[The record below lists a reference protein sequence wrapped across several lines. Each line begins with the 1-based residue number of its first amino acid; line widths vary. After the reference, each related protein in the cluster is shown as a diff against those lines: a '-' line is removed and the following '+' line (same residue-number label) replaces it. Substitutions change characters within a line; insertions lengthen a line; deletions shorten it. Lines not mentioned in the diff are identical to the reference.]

1 MKKFVFEYYNEA
13 DPSERTE
20 VRDDRMKKWND
31 WFGDMGAKL
40 VDGGNPFGPGGMAVE
55 ASGVS
60 KIENHPATGYSI
72 VNASDIEEAA
82 EMAKG
87 CPVLEMKAGAV
98 RVYEALPM

>member
-31 WFGDMGAKL
+31 WFASIGAQM
-40 VDGGNPFGPGGMAVE
+40 VDGGNPFAPGSMAVE
-55 ASGVS
+55 KSGVTT
-60 KIENHPATGYSI
+60 IENHPATGYSI
-72 VNASDIEEAA
+72 INAAGMDEAV
-82 EMAKG
+82 EVAKG